1 MSESAELEVA
11 ADDWASE
18 RGWLRRLMWLAPLG
32 LAIDI
37 VLSLWV
43 SRWSVTHSVIM
54 QVEPEWRAGERL
66 AMRAQLV
73 DGQLKG
79 VDGVEVQVEVV
90 DGADQRFE
98 LGSLPSIPKAGL
110 NQGAVEVPSGLRGP
124 EAQVRFSFAGT
135 LPSGKSVVVDEQV
148 SVKVVEARSPREAI
162 HRVAASNLQWA
173 DDTDEQLKDLRVD
186 AMPYGRLLAGFENEI
201 LIRITDPEGRPL
213 QRRVEVKLVS
223 GEFKNE
229 FGPGVGEFE
238 SGAEAPTLF
247 AGRSDAWG
255 LLRIKGRLD
264 SDVIR
269 FEVHVHEAK
278 APGEDPPV
286 SAPEPVTEGR
296 EGGEGGTKAEAEKA
310 PTKSRRFRMVSFS
323 GGVRLSVD
331 RQEAQLAEGA
341 PLELEGISLTENRP
355 IFVDVHGPKGAWI
368 DTLMPPLRSFEPARK
383 WEIPAGMEEGLT
395 YFEGY
400 SYTNTPGQST
410 EVLRVW
416 MSKNPADGLS
426 AGMLKLCR
434 EQLEQL
440 PKDQAERERKYLEV
454 VEAQRESLGGDTL
467 VGRWMMASLPIAVYG
482 PPESKG
488 TRVRDDERL
497 AEARERWTMGLRA
510 FLWGGGALGI
520 LLTGVM
526 LYRQQRRLVSS
537 VQDVL
542 DDEGAASAVTERK
555 ALLLRGA
562 VVLVF
567 MSTALFLLARM
578 LESLIWNLPA

>member
-1 MSESAELEVA
+1 MSESAELKVA
-11 ADDWASE
+11 PDDWATE

-43 SRWSVTHSVIM
+43 SRWNVTHSVIM

-79 VDGVEVQVEVV
+79 VDGIEVGVEVV
-90 DGADQRFE
+90 DGSGKRFD
-98 LGSLPSIPKAGL
+98 LGSLPAIAKAGL
-110 NQGAVEVPSGLRGP
+110 NQGAVEVPAELTGP
-124 EAQVRFSFAGT
+124 RAQVHFSFVGT
-135 LPSGKSVVVDEQV
+135 LADGKQVAVDEEVSVEVVDER
-148 SVKVVEARSPREAI
+148 SAREPI

-173 DDTDEQLKDLRVD
+173 DDTDEQLKDLRID
-186 AMPYGRLLAGFENEI
+186 AMPYGRLLAGFDNEI
-201 LIRITDPEGRPL
+201 LIRLTDPEGRPL
-213 QRRVEVKLVS
+213 QRKVEVKLVS
-223 GEFKNE
+223 GEFKDE
-229 FGPGVGEFE
+229 VGPGVGEFE
-238 SGAEAPTLF
+238 SGAESPTLYE
-247 AGRSDAWG
+247 GRSDPWG

-269 FEVHVHEAK
+269 FEVQVHEVEPPGEEPTAKAPAAPGATGEDAGEAK
-278 APGEDPPV
+278 AEPPK
-286 SAPEPVTEGR
+286 AK
-296 EGGEGGTKAEAEKA
+296 TKA
-310 PTKSRRFRMVSFS
+310 RRFRMVSFS
-323 GGVRLSVD
+323 GGVRLSID
-331 RQEAQLAEGA
+331 RQEASLGGTD
-341 PLELEGISLTENRP
+341 PLKLEGISLTENRP

-368 DTLMPPLRSFEPARK
+368 DTFMPPLRSFEPAREWK
-383 WEIPAGMEEGLT
+383 IPAAMGEGLT

-416 MSKNPADGLS
+416 MSAKPSDGLS
-426 AGMLKLCR
+426 AGMLKLR
-434 EQLEQL
+434 SEQIDELS
-440 PKDQAERERKYLEV
+440 KDEAERERKYLEV
-454 VEAQRESLGGDTL
+454 IEAQRESLGGDTL

-497 AEARERWTMGLRA
+497 AKARERWTMGLRA
-510 FLWGGGALGI
+510 FLWGGGALTI

-526 LYRQQRRLVSS
+526 LYRQQRRLVTS

-542 DDEGAASAVTERK
+542 DDEDAASAVTERK

-567 MSTALFLLARM
+567 MGSALFLLARM
-578 LESLIWNLPA
+578 LESLVWNLPA